1 MDRLSTFSKP
11 VVVAVN
17 GLGIGIGA
25 TLIGHADLVF
35 MSTGARLQCPFT
47 ALGVV
52 PEAASSYLFPR
63 LMNRQDA
70 AWVLMSSEWIDATE
84 CHRMGL
90 AWRLCS
96 PDDLMGEALDHAKR
110 LAIRPIASLVA
121 SKRLLIAPLADAI
134 AEARRQEDAVFAD
147 LMGGPANAEALRAFA
162 EKRAPDFTGM

>member
-1 MDRLSTFSKP
+1 MA
-11 VVVAVN
+11 AV
-17 GLGIGIGA
+17 L
-25 TLIGHADLVF
+25 
-35 MSTGARLQCPFT
+35 
-47 ALGVV
+47 
-52 PEAASSYLFPR
+52 
-63 LMNRQDA
+63 
-70 AWVLMSSEWIDATE
+70 
-84 CHRMGL
+84 
-90 AWRLCS
+90 